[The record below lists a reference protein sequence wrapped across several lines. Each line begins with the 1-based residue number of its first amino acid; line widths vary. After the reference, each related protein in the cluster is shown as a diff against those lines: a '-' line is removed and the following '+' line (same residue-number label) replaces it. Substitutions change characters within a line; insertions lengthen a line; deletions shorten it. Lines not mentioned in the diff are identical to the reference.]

1 MTKDLQPG
9 DHLTHLAKVGS
20 DFATGHGKMHQK
32 RSSNFD
38 EDGSHNSAFQTLLL
52 TKEGKAEPI
61 FKNEAPGGS
70 ELLRLFS
77 KTTEKDT
84 PERMVAEMERLDKLS
99 KDIPQQVNLQFI
111 FRDLQTVK

>member
-1 MTKDLQPG
+1 MKDLQPG

-20 DFATGHGKMHQK
+20 DFASGHGKMHQ
-32 RSSNFD
+32 RRNSNFD
-38 EDGSHNSAFQTLLL
+38 EDGRHNSGFQSLLL

-77 KTTEKDT
+77 TTTEKDT
-84 PERMVAEMERLDKLS
+84 PERMVAEMERLDKFC
-99 KDIPQQVNLQFI
+99 KEIPQQVSIYICSLA
-111 FRDLQTVK
+111 